1 MPTVGVKRDELFA
14 ALGQTYTD
22 EEFDV
27 LCFEFGIELD
37 DITSEKQLKQ
47 REQGGAKDHS
57 EHSDAVLYKIDVP
70 ANRYDLLCVEG
81 IARALRIF
89 LEKERPPVYRLAP
102 RAAGPHQIT
111 VKPSTKNPNRVRRV
125 LSFFTLRQLVRPF
138 VVSAILRDVQFTPE
152 RYARSVGAFWVIAV
166 VSMD

>member
-14 ALGQTYTD
+14 AMQQSFTD

-47 REQGGAKDHS
+47 REQGADKDHS
-57 EHSDAVLYKIDVP
+57 AHSDAVIYKIDVP

-81 IARALRIF
+81 IARALRVF
-89 LEKERPPVYRLAP
+89 MLKQKPPTYQLVP
-102 RAAGPHQIT
+102 RANGPAHRML
-111 VKPSTKNPNRVRRV
+111 VKPATK
-125 LSFFTLRQLVRPF
+125 LVRPF
-138 VVSAILRDVQFTPE
+138 VVSAILRDVAFTQE
-152 RYARSVGAFWVIAV
+152 RYDRCGLARLLLLMVLGRL
-166 VSMD
+166 